1 MENNTQQPRK
11 VIRVSKNKIIGLI
24 IGLIVIFIL
33 FFVYAQLGGL
43 RNARI
48 NTMGGEYNGV
58 TSNSGSNSIRDFTLP
73 EASSPSSNSFMD
85 RMMPPF
91 YYGGEPSIKDTR
103 EFLKTSYN
111 AQIKTRDVSRVI
123 SDTKNAI
130 RDVEGRIDSLNSSE
144 KSGYISFVVPK
155 SKFSEFQN
163 TMESL
168 THKKLYVEN
177 ISSQNLLSEKQSIE
191 EQTTNATSTREK
203 LLKDKAAIDAW
214 YTKKIADLKKELTA
228 TQTQLAS
235 VRALIAKTTNE
246 TELVSLRQQETS
258 LVFQEADN
266 KKDQTSDTA
275 YHVSQLASI
284 NAQIANIDQTIVAIG
299 KQDTKFTDNIETVT
313 GSVNIQWIT
322 LCALFKI
329 FSPIPPSII
338 ILIVIAI
345 LGYWFIRK
353 GPKIE
358 FV

>member
-11 VIRVSKNKIIGLI
+11 VIRLSKSRTTKLVIAVVILI
-24 IGLIVIFIL
+24 IA
-33 FFVYAQLGGL
+33 FFYVMSGSL
-43 RNARI
+43 NTARI
-48 NTMGGEYNGV
+48 KTMGGGYNGV
-58 TSNSGSNSIRDFTLP
+58 TSNSGSNSIRDFALP

-91 YYGGEPSIKDTR
+91 YYGGEPSIRDTR

-191 EQTTNATSTREK
+191 EQTAGATATREELVK
-203 LLKDKAAIDAW
+203 TKSLVTAQ
-214 YTKKIADLKKELTA
+214 YTQDSATLKKDLANRQAQLVTVRATISTTTNQDQLTA
-228 TQTQLAS
+228 LRAQEATLVQEEANIKQNQTNTTKNYTNKLAS
-235 VRALIAKTTNE
+235 L
-246 TELVSLRQQETS
+246 
-258 LVFQEADN
+258 
-266 KKDQTSDTA
+266 
-275 YHVSQLASI
+275 
-284 NAQIANIDQTIVAIG
+284 NAQIANMDQMLVAID

-338 ILIVIAI
+338 ILIIIAI